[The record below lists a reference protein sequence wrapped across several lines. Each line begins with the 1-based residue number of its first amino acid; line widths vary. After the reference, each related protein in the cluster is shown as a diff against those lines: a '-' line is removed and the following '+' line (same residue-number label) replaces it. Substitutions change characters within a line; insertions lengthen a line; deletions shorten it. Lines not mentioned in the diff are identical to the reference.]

1 MSTLPST
8 TVESRS
14 KVVPII
20 ASSELHEGMSH
31 LFTFVKDDERHE
43 AFVIRFKSEIRA
55 YLNLCPH
62 AGEPIAEKNQS
73 AFNSDKRYLLCR
85 EHFALFDPE
94 TGKCVSGPCPI
105 ADLYKIAIVQQDGMI
120 CLVLG

>member
-1 MSTLPST
+1 MSTPLSIA
-8 TVESRS
+8 VGGVS

-20 ASSELHEGMSH
+20 AASELHEGMSH
-31 LFTFVKDDERHE
+31 LFTFVRDDEPCE
-43 AFVIRFKSEIRA
+43 AFVIRFGNQVHA

-73 AFNSDKRYLLCR
+73 AFNSDKRYLICR

-105 ADLYKIAIVQQDGMI
+105 ADLHRLSVVQQEEMI
-120 CLVLG
+120 CLVLE

>member
-1 MSTLPST
+1 MITPASTD
-8 TVESRS
+8 VESLS
-14 KVVPII
+14 KTVPVI
-20 ASSELHEGMSH
+20 AASHLQDGVSH
-31 LFTFVKDDERHE
+31 LFHFVKNGEKFEGFLIRHQG
-43 AFVIRFKSEIRA
+43 VIRA

-62 AGEPIAEKNQS
+62 AGEPLADKNQS

-105 ADLYKIAIVQQDGMI
+105 ADLHKLSIIQEGEMI
-120 CLVLG
+120 CLAF

>member
-1 MSTLPST
+1 MSTSPST
-8 TVESRS
+8 AVESLS
-14 KVVPII
+14 KVVPIV
-20 ASSELHEGMSH
+20 AASELHEGMSY
-31 LFTFVKDDERHE
+31 LFTFVKDDERYE
-43 AFVIRFKSEIRA
+43 AFVIRFGNQIRA

-85 EHFALFDPE
+85 EHFALFDPD

-105 ADLYKIAIVQQDGMI
+105 ADLHKISITEQEDMI